1 MVTVFRLR
9 MWERSEPRT
18 RCYHDARC
26 GACGI
31 AVAKRR
37 AMVEDWRGGAGST
50 VPGDDPTAGPEASP
64 PNVPQVPA
72 PPQPNYAPQPPYPPQ
87 PGSPPVC
94 YPPYCSPQSG
104 FQPGFGPGS
113 YAPPGPG
120 PGVAW
125 GGIGLRF
132 GALALDAVMLAVT
145 LFALSLVA
153 SVLGRSEE
161 H

>member
-72 PPQPNYAPQPPYPPQ
+72 PSQPNYAPQPADRPGPWFGQSGYPQ
-87 PGSPPVC
+87 PG
-94 YPPYCSPQSG
+94 YPPSPSYPPCYSPQPG
-104 FQPGFGPGS
+104 FQPWFGPGS

-120 PGVAW
+120 PGVVW

-132 GALALDAVMLAVT
+132 GALALAAVMLVGAS
-145 LFALSLVA
+145 FA
-153 SVLGRSEE
+153 
-161 H
+161 